1 MLNASNLRSVCSFPN
16 KVLLH
21 SNLEDSRWLFWSSE
35 TFWTNWEKWSRFA
48 TVWVPPAMDESCTLS
63 KSKTLRNNIVLRVAA
78 ANKWYVTIFQT
89 PNKEGACRRVLMRY
103 ANCQLLIGPLQ
114 ASIRAAITS
123 GFGREISCISTIYF
137 WMSGSA
143 LSTAVPCCTLI
154 HFVLFSFFFFFALSF
169 FHVFSC
175 PPPAISLHENQE
187 FVFVIFFFFFIA
199 SNSCQI

>member
-35 TFWTNWEKWSRFA
+35 IFWTNWEKWSRFA

-137 WMSGSA
+137 WMSGSV

-154 HFVLFSFFFFFALSF
+154 HFVLFSFFFFCSF
-169 FHVFSC
+169 FLSC
-175 PPPAISLHENQE
+175 LFMSTPCHLASRKPGVCLCD
-187 FVFVIFFFFFIA
+187 FFFFFFY
-199 SNSCQI
+199 CEQ

>member
-35 TFWTNWEKWSRFA
+35 IFWTNWEKWSRFA
-48 TVWVPPAMDESCTLS
+48 TVWVRPAMDESCTLS

-154 HFVLFSFFFFFALSF
+154 HFVLFSFFFFLLFLSF
-169 FHVFSC
+169 MSFHVHPLPSRFTKTR
-175 PPPAISLHENQE
+175 SLSLW
-187 FVFVIFFFFFIA
+187 FFFFFFIA